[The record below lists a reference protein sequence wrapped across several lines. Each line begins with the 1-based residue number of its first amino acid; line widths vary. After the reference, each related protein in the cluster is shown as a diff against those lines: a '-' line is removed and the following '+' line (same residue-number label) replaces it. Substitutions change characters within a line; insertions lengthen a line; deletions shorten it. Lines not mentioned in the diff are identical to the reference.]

1 MYFLPVHSMLIVLLF
16 PIEIIYIYLFTVTLN
31 LPFLFYTFWSD
42 PQTETIFIQLRS
54 QMAYVFR

>member
-1 MYFLPVHSMLIVLLF
+1 MLIVLLF
-16 PIEIIYIYLFTVTLN
+16 PIEIIYIYIYLFTVTLN
-31 LPFLFYTFWSD
+31 LPFLFYIFWLD